1 MSPILTVADT
11 RGIGYGVV
19 MAEDGRNTRW
29 DAHRVSRRQELVSHA
44 LRAIRVNGADVGMD
58 EIAARAGTSKTVYY
72 RHFGDRAGLYDA
84 VVESVHA
91 YIEQGLT
98 IAIAQH
104 DDSNLDH
111 LAGILADAYLSL
123 VERDPDIY
131 RFVMNG
137 PVPGAS
143 GSDPLG
149 SMPVR
154 IGDYVTG
161 VIRQSAAGAG
171 VSAECAATW
180 GHGLVGF
187 IRAAVDRWMD
197 SAQREPRDQ
206 LVDHISKLFG
216 PAFAG
221 ALTTT

>member
-1 MSPILTVADT
+1 MT
-11 RGIGYGVV
+11 
-19 MAEDGRNTRW
+19 EDGRNTRW

-44 LRAIRVNGADVGMD
+44 LRAIRVNGANVGMD
-58 EIAARAGTSKTVYY
+58 EIASRAGTSKTVFY

-98 IAIAQH
+98 IAIAEQ
-104 DDSNLDH
+104 DNSNLDH
-111 LAGILADAYLSL
+111 LAAILADAYLTL
-123 VERDPDIY
+123 VERDPSIY

-137 PVPGAS
+137 PVPGQS
-143 GSDPLG
+143 GADPLG

-154 IGDYVTG
+154 IGDFVTT
-161 VIRQSAAGAG
+161 VILDSAAGADVG
-171 VSAECAATW
+171 ADCAGTW

-197 SAQREPRDQ
+197 SSPREPREQ
-206 LVDHISKLFG
+206 LVDHISRLFA